1 MKPPN
6 CRQPLCFC
14 LVGQT
19 IVLLGMELDPKVI
32 GFILY
37 CTRQEKEWPDLYDE
51 MCRVA
56 GQGLYQGLH
65 YRDLRKMGLSFSL
78 SGLGATIQ
86 MIESVTD
93 SRIGG
98 GSLSHQTS

>member
-1 MKPPN
+1 
-6 CRQPLCFC
+6 
-14 LVGQT
+14 
-19 IVLLGMELDPKVI
+19 MELDPKVI

-37 CTRQEKEWPDLYDE
+37 CTREQKPWPDLYDE

-65 YRDLRKMGLSFSL
+65 YRDLRKLGLSFSL

-86 MIESVTD
+86 LIESVTKCTVGD
-93 SRIGG
+93 GA
-98 GSLSHQTS
+98 LSH

>member
-1 MKPPN
+1 
-6 CRQPLCFC
+6 
-14 LVGQT
+14 
-19 IVLLGMELDPKVI
+19 MELDPKVT

-37 CTRQEKEWPDLYDE
+37 CTRQKKEWPDLYDE

-65 YRDLRKMGLSFSL
+65 YRDLRKMGLSLSL
-78 SGLGATIQ
+78 SGLGTTIE

-93 SRIGG
+93 SRIKAGPF
-98 GSLSHQTS
+98 SRQIQMS